1 MRNPL
6 AFLTAA
12 EIDDLYLDPERLALF
27 AKWANEQVTK
37 DLESLDKEHSYQ
49 NESAW
54 GDALFV
60 KYIKQYAMKELT
72 EAIFTACDVIQ
83 AVGPQVLSPKAFQD
97 LLDNW
102 DEASDLI
109 AKENSPPQDE
119 TRSYAQIL
127 KLKESSL
134 ESIVLIG
141 EHEFREKEYE
151 NALDI
156 FFFLTL
162 IDPAVAEFPAKMG
175 IVLSE
180 LDRHEEAIQAFN
192 KSIAINPDNIEIRLL
207 RLLSLIEEGQK
218 DLVLEEL
225 SSLKQTTA
233 AKDDGGKW
241 KKHLEAIENCVMR
254 GELHG
259 HS

>member
-1 MRNPL
+1 M
-6 AFLTAA
+6 
-12 EIDDLYLDPERLALF
+12 
-27 AKWANEQVTK
+27 
-37 DLESLDKEHSYQ
+37 
-49 NESAW
+49 
-54 GDALFV
+54 
-60 KYIKQYAMKELT
+60 
-72 EAIFTACDVIQ
+72 
-83 AVGPQVLSPKAFQD
+83 
-97 LLDNW
+97 
-102 DEASDLI
+102 
-109 AKENSPPQDE
+109 
-119 TRSYAQIL
+119 
-127 KLKESSL
+127 
-134 ESIVLIG
+134 
-141 EHEFREKEYE
+141 
-151 NALDI
+151 
-156 FFFLTL
+156 
-162 IDPAVAEFPAKMG
+162 
-175 IVLSE
+175 LSE